1 VHTFKIVGIDMP
13 DEGQEVIVY
22 KLKLIQGIAIKTPAN
37 FGRAL
42 YVDGKFLCDF
52 QPTHWVSMPGIK

>member
-1 VHTFKIVGIDMP
+1 MP